1 MASADILYSEYLH
14 TEYCMPH
21 AIARSPLGE
30 QVYLQVLQRIQQG
43 SIPGGT
49 RIRDAAIASEL
60 GVSRTPVREAL
71 LRLSREGLLS
81 AEAGR
86 GFRLTP
92 LDRTELHEIGS
103 ILAALEP
110 LALDQS
116 PAPDPPRLDRLADIV
131 RRLEQTRGDV
141 DRCIELDDD
150 FHRVLLEDC
159 PNRRLLALVATLR
172 RSLRRYLHHYLERGG
187 RVSLSSL
194 QHSRITDSLKKGDR
208 AAARQL
214 LERKWRRGMDEIESA
229 LP

>member
-1 MASADILYSEYLH
+1 
-14 TEYCMPH
+14 MPTV
-21 AIARSPLGE
+21 IARSPLGE
-30 QVYLQVLQRIQQG
+30 QVYLQVLQRIQG
-43 SIPGGT
+43 GDIPGGS
-49 RIRDAAIASEL
+49 RVRDAAIAAEL

-81 AEAGR
+81 AEMGR
-86 GFRLTP
+86 GFRLTS
-92 LDRTELHEIGS
+92 LDRTELRDTGS

-110 LALDQS
+110 LALEQS
-116 PAPDPPRLDRLADIV
+116 PEPDTPRLASLGDVV
-131 RRLEQTRGDV
+131 RQLEQTRGDV
-141 DRCIELDDD
+141 ARCVELDEE

-172 RSLRRYLHHYLERGG
+172 RSLRRYLHHYLQRGG

-194 QHSRITDSLKKGDR
+194 QHSRIAEALRKGDR

-214 LERKWRRGMDEIESA
+214 LERKWRRGIDEIESA